1 MTISS
6 EVTRRYWE
14 AGARVIDTSPLY
26 GSGEYSVGDFLSEL
40 GANGDAFIANKIWST
55 GEYLAD
61 ESHARRSFEQSQG
74 RLWRDRIDVLQCH
87 SLVNVDAVVPLMKA
101 WKKEGRVRYVGVT
114 HFENAYHDLL
124 LNWIERGDLD
134 FVQVNYSIFNRAAE
148 RVLEAAAQRG
158 VAVLTNMPLEK
169 ARLHKAVEG
178 QALPAFAREI
188 GAETWAQFF
197 LKWVIAHPA
206 VTTTLCATSRPEHAA
221 ENVAALRGELPDR
234 EMRQRMVR
242 HMETIP
248 GRRADRGDALVS
260 RQTLSGPDCPLA
272 GRYPRAKLMMRPPPA
287 VNGASSSAA
296 NLGAS
301 NHNRCPDASLFF
313 HTPHRPCR
321 VRRVPRTRPAG
332 PPASRSSSAIA
343 ARPATCRIT
352 RSRATPRPSRWASTS
367 SSPIS
372 SRPRTACLSRA
383 MNR

>member
-1 MTISS
+1 MTHSLTFPASRRDILRGGAALGLLAGLPPGVRSAHAQTAPPDGIIRRAIPRTG
-6 EVTRRYWE
+6 ELVPALGLGTFLTFDVIPGQNRDHLEAVTRRYWE

-26 GSGEYSVGDFLSEL
+26 GSGEYSVGDFLSEF
-40 GANGDAFIANKIWST
+40 GANGEAFIANKIWST

-114 HFENAYHDLL
+114 HFENPYHDLL

-197 LKWVIAHPA
+197 LKWVISHPA

-248 GRRADRGDALVS
+248 AVAQIAATPWYPGK
-260 RQTLSGPDCPLA
+260 
-272 GRYPRAKLMMRPPPA
+272 RYPGLIARSQADIRA
-287 VNGASSSAA
+287 
-296 NLGAS
+296 
-301 NHNRCPDASLFF
+301 
-313 HTPHRPCR
+313 
-321 VRRVPRTRPAG
+321 RT
-332 PPASRSSSAIA
+332 
-343 ARPATCRIT
+343 
-352 RSRATPRPSRWASTS
+352 
-367 SSPIS
+367 
-372 SRPRTACLSRA
+372 
-383 MNR
+383 